1 MDSLVLVN
9 GKGNGGNEKTIAIV
23 SWFFAGYNLAD
34 TIIAISQK
42 AIIIYASDR
51 KGKPF
56 LKQSPFSPI

>member
-1 MDSLVLVN
+1 MDSIILVN
-9 GKGNGGNEKTIAIV
+9 GKGSGGNEKTIAIV

-51 KGKPF
+51 KGT
-56 LKQSPFSPI
+56 SIII

>member
-1 MDSLVLVN
+1 MDSIILVN
-9 GKGNGGNEKTIAIV
+9 GKGSGGNEKTIAIV

-51 KGKPF
+51 KGKNG
-56 LKQSPFSPI
+56 LMQSPSLLI